1 VSDLI
6 QQLRAMSRH
15 EHSDLSLGDEAADA
29 IERLMAERDAARADG
44 MRAAASI
51 LDAEHDKRSHI
62 DNHAAVYARMIREAI
77 GRC

>member
-29 IERLMAERDAARADG
+29 IERLMAERDAARADE
-44 MRAAASI
+44 RERCITVAE
-51 LDAEHDKRSHI
+51 DAYIAGRGAKGCI
-62 DNHAAVYARMIREAI
+62 DAIRAI
-77 GRC
+77 GR